1 MPQRFS
7 YWIDAE
13 YFQHEPEDIHLRV
26 NLLRVDELE
35 EVENSISNLTK
46 FQSIDGIC

>member
-7 YWIDAE
+7 NWINAE
-13 YFQHEPEDIHLRV
+13 YFQHEPEDVHLRV

-35 EVENSISNLTK
+35 EVENSLSNLTK
-46 FQSIDGIC
+46 LRSIDSIY